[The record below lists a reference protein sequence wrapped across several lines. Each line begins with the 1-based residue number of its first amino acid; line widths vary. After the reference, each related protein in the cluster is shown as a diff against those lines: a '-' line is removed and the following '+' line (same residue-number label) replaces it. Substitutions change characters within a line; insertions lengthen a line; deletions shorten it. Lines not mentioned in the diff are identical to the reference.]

1 MINQDDLTAR
11 TQHARAFREHAF
23 RIFYQRDHELADD
36 TVEGGVLAADAAAR
50 RPFRKTGPQTASYIG
65 AHCA

>member
-1 MINQDDLTAR
+1 
-11 TQHARAFREHAF
+11 
-23 RIFYQRDHELADD
+23 LADH